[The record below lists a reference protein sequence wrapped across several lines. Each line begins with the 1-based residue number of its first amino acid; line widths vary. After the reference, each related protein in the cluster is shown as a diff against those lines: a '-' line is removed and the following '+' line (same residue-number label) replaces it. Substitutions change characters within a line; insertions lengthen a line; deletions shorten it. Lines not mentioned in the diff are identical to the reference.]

1 MFYWKTV
8 IVLFHTIISITKFV
22 KMREFSP
29 KRIIRIIR
37 IRNNYGYSGVVCVCV
52 CVVVTVRR
60 CPAIFSPTNGV
71 LTCDAANLY
80 GSRCSVACIPGY
92 SVGGQPAQTEC
103 LPDRQWSNDVPTCR
117 RKLHSFG
124 HLLMY
129 ILGYTR

>member
-52 CVVVTVRR
+52 CGCYSKTMSRDLQSDERRADMRCRQSVRITMQCR
-60 CPAIFSPTNGV
+60 
-71 LTCDAANLY
+71 LY
-80 GSRCSVACIPGY
+80 PGLLGRR
-92 SVGGQPAQTEC
+92 STG
-103 LPDRQWSNDVPTCR
+103 PDRVS
-117 RKLHSFG
+117 S
-124 HLLMY
+124 
-129 ILGYTR
+129 